1 MTAEV
6 TLETVIAKVGD
17 LPAMPAVVSEVL
29 RKTEDPAVDLGEVC
43 RIIESDPALAA
54 KILQVSNSSYYGMK
68 QYVSTLK
75 LALVILGVREVRNIV
90 LGVSVFE
97 TLKGGA
103 HDAKVAHNIWNNSL
117 QIAGIAKK
125 LSTHLALGMQGE
137 EFIAGLLA
145 DTGKMLMLHLLGKPY
160 EDLLHSRGGDAM
172 ALLDAEME
180 VFDYTHADAATA
192 LARKW
197 SLPEGLMHALWCQYP
212 LPERRLA
219 ETAEPLLAAVV
230 RLARAASDDD
240 FSAPEGQRS
249 VADDE
254 AWITLARARNPVRA
268 EDRLALLA
276 QIQKETAE
284 AAVLPL

>member
-1 MTAEV
+1 MTAELS
-6 TLETVIAKVGD
+6 LESVIAKVGD

-29 RKTEDPAVDLGEVC
+29 RKTEDPSVDLGEVC
-43 RIIESDPALAA
+43 RIIEGDPALAA

-68 QYVSTLK
+68 QYVGTLR

-103 HDAKVAHNIWNNSL
+103 QDAKIAHDIWNNSL

-125 LSTHLALGMQGE
+125 LSSRLALGMQGE
-137 EFIAGLLA
+137 EFIGGLLA
-145 DTGKMLMLHLLGKPY
+145 DTGKMFMLHSLGKSY
-160 EDLLHSRGGDAM
+160 EDLLRSRGGDAPS
-172 ALLDAEME
+172 LLEAEME

-197 SLPEGLMHALWCQYP
+197 SLPDGIMHALWCQYP

-230 RLARAASDDD
+230 RLARAASADD
-240 FSAPEGQRS
+240 FTAPEGQRS
-249 VADDE
+249 VSDDE
-254 AWITLARARNPVRA
+254 AWIALARVRNPVSA
-268 EDRLALLA
+268 ADRHALLA
-276 QIQKETAE
+276 QIQKETSE